1 MIDFAGV
8 SIQDFWLDDSL
19 FCSILPKIDKER
31 LLPII
36 EEYFSAAKGY
46 NKLAR
51 ESIVARI
58 NATGLTCSL
67 QLAPCLGRDSSWRKS
82 RTGEWVMVD
91 LCVQRGDRDA
101 ALRYLDQIIS
111 QADASVH
118 EALLEKARLEAET
131 EVSNDAYEN
140 LRSAVKANDEYRFL
154 SKAATTYARFR
165 RSASHKSD
173 RKAKIAVLS
182 STTTDL
188 FIPLLRLLCFRDGID
203 AEIYAAP
210 YGAYQQEILD
220 NRSGLYGFQPDVVI
234 IATNW
239 RDAGLEPFSRAPEE
253 DVRRVVDHFKN
264 LWETLLSRFSCRII
278 QHGFDLP
285 PTDSYGHLASTLQG
299 GRLQM
304 MRSINLGLCRSAPPS
319 VAVLDTDQVSA
330 VYGKDK
336 WVDEPYWHLAKQHP
350 ASDALP
356 LLVNHDVALVRAALG
371 LTKKVLVVDLDNTLW
386 GGIVGEDGLSGIR
399 LGPPTPVG
407 EAFQAFQ
414 KYLAELKDRGIL
426 LAVCSKNNEE
436 DAREVFK
443 SHDAMILRLEDFVV
457 FKANWLDK
465 PTNLRQIA
473 EVLNLGSDSFV
484 FLDDNPVERALVRKE
499 MPEIAIPELPKDPAL
514 YIRALERG
522 GFFEAWTLSKE
533 DRERHDSYNKN
544 ALREELR
551 SSSGTLKE
559 FLLGLQM
566 VAEAGE
572 FNETVLPRVVQLIG
586 KTNQFN
592 LTTRRHSEE
601 VVRKMLASEEYWT
614 QYFKLRDRFGDNGL
628 IGLLIARRIPGQS
641 PAWEID
647 TWLMSCRV
655 IDRQVEQL
663 MLRTLSLAA
672 KARGIQ
678 QLHGIYIPTQKNK
691 MVADFYSKCG
701 FKEMARA
708 THDISR
714 WVGALDELE
723 IPSCEF
729 ISLQTI
735 QE

>member
-1 MIDFAGV
+1 MIDFPADAL
-8 SIQDFWLDDSL
+8 QDFWLDDSL
-19 FCSILPKIDKER
+19 FCSILPKIAKEH
-31 LLPII
+31 LLPIL
-36 EEYFSAAKGY
+36 EEYFSTARQY
-46 NKLAR
+46 DKLVR

-58 NATGLTCSL
+58 DATGLTRSP
-67 QLAPCLGRDSSWRKS
+67 QLAPCLGPDSGWRKS
-82 RTGEWVMVD
+82 KTGEWVTVD

-111 QADASVH
+111 QADSSVH
-118 EALLEKARLEAET
+118 EALFEKARLQAEAG
-131 EVSNDAYEN
+131 VSNDAYEN
-140 LRSAVKANDEYRFL
+140 LRLAVLANDEYRFL
-154 SKAATTYARFR
+154 SKAATIYTRFK
-165 RSASHKSD
+165 RSAAHKSD

-203 AEIYAAP
+203 AEIYSSP

-220 NRSGLYGFQPDVVI
+220 NQSGLYGFQPDVVI

-239 RDAGLEPFSRAPEE
+239 RDAGLVPFSRGPEE
-253 DVRRVVDHFKN
+253 DVQRVVDHFKN

-285 PTDSYGHLASTLQG
+285 PIDSYGNLASTLQG

-304 MRSINLGLCRSAPPS
+304 LRSINLGLCRSAPPS

-371 LTKKVLVVDLDNTLW
+371 LTKKVLVLDLDNTLW
-386 GGIVGEDGLSGIR
+386 GGIIGEDGLSGIR
-399 LGPPTPVG
+399 VGPPTPIG
-407 EAFQAFQ
+407 ESFQAFQ
-414 KYLAELKDRGIL
+414 KYLAELKGRGIL
-426 LAVCSKNNEE
+426 LAVCSRNNEE
-436 DAREVFK
+436 DAKEVFK
-443 SHDAMILRLEDFVV
+443 SHDAMVLRLEDFVV

-465 PTNLRQIA
+465 PANLRHIA
-473 EVLNLGSDSFV
+473 EALNLGSDSFV

-499 MPEIAIPELPKDPAL
+499 MPEIAVPELSKDPAC
-514 YIRALERG
+514 YIQVLERRK
-522 GFFEAWTLSKE
+522 FFEAWTLSRE
-533 DRERHDSYNKN
+533 DRERHESYSRNV
-544 ALREELR
+544 LREGLR
-551 SSSGTLKE
+551 SSSGTLEE
-559 FLLGLQM
+559 FLMGLQM
-566 VAEAGE
+566 VADAREFDEA
-572 FNETVLPRVVQLIG
+572 VLPRVVQLIG

-601 VVRKMLASEEYWT
+601 VVRKMLAAEEYWT

-655 IDRQVEQL
+655 IGRQVEQL

-678 QLHGIYIPTQKNK
+678 ELNGIYIPTQKNK
-691 MVADFYSKCG
+691 MVADFYSRCG
-701 FKEMARA
+701 FKEVARA
-708 THDISR
+708 ADNMSR
-714 WVGALDELE
+714 WVAALDELE
-723 IPSCEF
+723 IPSCDF
-729 ISLQTI
+729 ISLQAVK
-735 QE
+735 E